1 MDQVACPRCMAVAP
15 SGTPRCPVC
24 SASLE
29 RGVRV
34 EPQAVPVRETGWAIA
49 EVPAPTEVPLPIEA
63 FAPPPPGSPGLP
75 LQWTPTPAAA
85 ASEPAPATW
94 SAPPSPPPPPMQWT
108 PPADPI
114 TPGAAAPTA
123 ASAIVRQHAPQ
134 GGQGWNVR
142 VREEVHHLAHPQRAA
157 PAQMAAV
164 AGAGG
169 IPMYGATAA
178 PAPWAAPP
186 PLPPAPWERRTAAPA
201 RSGWMAGLGALVLAR
216 IIGITVAAAVG
227 VLAFGHHNW
236 LSNLAHGGTHDVTT
250 PAFVGASPKVLSGPL
265 ASTAAD
271 ITGRAGGAQGVNNA
285 VASYYGAPDAVPD
298 YFLYIVSGNT
308 QNLTQTDVINSLK
321 TGGLAVDI
329 GPTATK
335 TVNGIDYGCSSYTL
349 TVSNTSVAGRICV
362 WVTYNDAGAL
372 ASYRDM
378 DPDQMLSI
386 TDAARKAANA

>member
-34 EPQAVPVRETGWAIA
+34 EPQAAPVKETGWAVA
-49 EVPAPTEVPLPIEA
+49 EVPAPTEVPVPA
-63 FAPPPPGSPGLP
+63 GSPGSP
-75 LQWTPTPAAA
+75 LQWT
-85 ASEPAPATW
+85 APA
-94 SAPPSPPPPPMQWT
+94 SPPLQWT

-114 TPGAAAPTA
+114 APEAVAPAAPPPA
-123 ASAIVRQHAPQ
+123 AVAPRPAPQ

-142 VREEVHHLAHPQRAA
+142 VREEVHQLAHPQRAA
-157 PAQMAAV
+157 PTQMAAM

-169 IPMYGATAA
+169 MPMYGATAA
-178 PAPWAAPP
+178 PAPWAATQ
-186 PLPPAPWERRTAAPA
+186 PLPPAPWERRPAAPA
-201 RSGWMAGLGALVLAR
+201 RSGWMAGLGALVMAR
-216 IIGITVAAAVG
+216 IIGVTVAAAVG

-271 ITGRAGGAQGVNNA
+271 ITGRAGGAQGVNNV
-285 VASYYGAPDAVPD
+285 VASYYGTENAIPD

-321 TGGLAVDI
+321 TSGLAVDM
-329 GPTATK
+329 GRTTTK

>member
-34 EPQAVPVRETGWAIA
+34 EPEAAPVRETGWAVA
-49 EVPAPTEVPLPIEA
+49 PATAPIQL
-63 FAPPPPGSPGLP
+63 PPPATESPGIP
-75 LQWTPTPAAA
+75 LQWTPTTAPP
-85 ASEPAPATW
+85 PAPATW
-94 SAPPSPPPPPMQWT
+94 APPPSPSIQWT
-108 PPADPI
+108 PPADPVVSD
-114 TPGAAAPTA
+114 AAAPAVPPPAVAPTA
-123 ASAIVRQHAPQ
+123 AAAVMAHQPHQ

-164 AGAGG
+164 AGAPG

-186 PLPPAPWERRTAAPA
+186 PLPPAPWERRPAPA

-216 IIGITVAAAVG
+216 IIGVTVAAAVG

-250 PAFVGASPKVLSGPL
+250 PAYVGASAKVLSGPL

-271 ITGRAGGAQGVNNA
+271 ITGRAGGMQGVNNV

-308 QNLTQTDVINSLK
+308 QNLTQSDVINGLK
-321 TGGLAVDI
+321 TSGLTVDV
-329 GPTATK
+329 GSTTTK

-372 ASYRDM
+372 ASYRDL
-378 DPDQMLSI
+378 DPDQMVSI